1 LLAAVELSRPHDAAV
16 LSEEVPRAMR
26 LAIQLKATV
35 PDAAIVV
42 IRDVRNWLGC
52 LRHARIIAL
61 EQGAVR
67 PRSTNELAFDWSGD
81 GTWCELRENHVLRQ
95 DNWSRGRDTI

>member
-1 LLAAVELSRPHDAAV
+1 
-16 LSEEVPRAMR
+16 MR

-52 LRHARIIAL
+52 LLHARIIAL
-61 EQGAVR
+61 EQGSR
-67 PRSTNELAFDWSGD
+67 PRRLGSPAWLAAGFIAHVGWDLMHHNGI
-81 GTWCELRENHVLRQ
+81 NHI
-95 DNWSRGRDTI
+95 DTQAVPGWYASACMAYDLPVGIAALILS